1 MVTPLNPE
9 MTISDIV
16 KMIAEDE
23 INIELAS
30 DPIPSNT
37 QTEMGDV

>member
-1 MVTPLNPE
+1 MVTPLHLE

-30 DPIPSNT
+30 NPIPSNT

>member
-1 MVTPLNPE
+1 MVKLLHPE

-16 KMIAEDE
+16 KMIAEDKM
-23 INIELAS
+23 NIELDS
-30 DPIPSNT
+30 NPIPSNT